1 MFTNYIYSSK
11 EKHFPLRIMRNDELQ
26 IQEQIQQLHKQEQDQ
41 SFYRKK
47 CMKAK
52 NMKAVRVHKYG
63 GGPKDLVYEEDIMQ
77 PPHPKEGEVLV
88 RVYATGVTLNEIVW
102 IWEHPGISLPLIL
115 GHEFSG
121 LVEEVGPKV
130 SNQRKGDAV
139 YGLTDPLSVTR
150 NGAEAEYVIAMES
163 EIASKPQSI
172 DHEYAAGVPMAGL
185 TAWQA
190 LFDHAHLSSKD
201 TILIHGA
208 AGGVGSFAVQLARW
222 SGAHVIGTASAYDS
236 SFLEDLGVHDVI
248 DYKKTRFEDRVHD
261 VDVIFDTVGGK
272 TLERSWKILRR
283 GGRLVSVA
291 SQGIPTSYDKR
302 QEFLKEKGDS
312 FGISA
317 MWFIVQSSRE
327 QLIRIGELIDSGQ
340 LRPVVDT
347 ILPLS
352 QASKA
357 YEGAKDI
364 HKHGKIVLRVR
375 TELE

>member
-1 MFTNYIYSSK
+1 
-11 EKHFPLRIMRNDELQ
+11 MR
-26 IQEQIQQLHKQEQDQ
+26 
-41 SFYRKK
+41 
-47 CMKAK
+47 
-52 NMKAVRVHKYG
+52 AVRIHKFG
-63 GGPKDLVYEEDIMQ
+63 GEPQDLVYEENVMQ
-77 PPHPKEGEVLV
+77 PRPKEGEFLV
-88 RVYATGVTLNEIVW
+88 KVSSTGVTPNEINW
-102 IWEHPGISLPLIL
+102 IWYHPDISLPIIL
-115 GHEFSG
+115 GHELSG
-121 LVEEVGPKV
+121 IVEEVDSKV
-130 SNQRKGDAV
+130 TNQRVGEAV
-139 YGLTDPLSVTR
+139 YGLTDTLSFTR
-150 NGAEAEYVIAMES
+150 DGAEAEYVIAIDS
-163 EIASKPQSI
+163 EMAPKPQSL
-172 DHEYAAGVPMAGL
+172 DHEYAAAVPMAGL

-190 LFDHAHLSSKD
+190 LFDHAHLSSND

-222 SGAHVIGTASAYDS
+222 SSAHVIGTASAYDS

-248 DYKKTRFEDRVHD
+248 DYKKSRFEDRVHD

-272 TLERSWKILRR
+272 TIERSWKILRR

-302 QEFLKEKGDS
+302 QEYLKEKGDS
-312 FGISA
+312 FGVNA
-317 MWFIVQSSRE
+317 TWFIVHSSRE

-347 ILPLS
+347 ILSLS

>member
-1 MFTNYIYSSK
+1 MY
-11 EKHFPLRIMRNDELQ
+11 EG
-26 IQEQIQQLHKQEQDQ
+26 
-41 SFYRKK
+41 
-47 CMKAK
+47 K

-88 RVYATGVTLNEIVW
+88 KVYATGVTLNEIVW

-130 SNQRKGDAV
+130 TNQRKGDAV

-302 QEFLKEKGDS
+302 QEYLKEKGDS
-312 FGISA
+312 FGVNTT
-317 MWFIVQSSRE
+317 WFIVHSSRE
-327 QLIRIGELIDSGQ
+327 QLIQIGELIDSGQ

-347 ILPLS
+347 IFPLS